1 MKTPKSLSLRTV
13 VAVLTGVGFASAVTV
28 GVIPGVLS
36 GISPAAALGTPW
48 SDPFDL
54 SAPGQTSIRPLVS
67 VNDNG
72 NAVAVWS
79 RFDGTAN
86 VVQTRYLLNGSTTW
100 SAVTKISSIGAEDTD
115 NSQVVINNNETVAVV
130 WRSWNDGVI
139 RSNRSIDGGQTWSG
153 VEPLFADGGEA
164 AWDPVLGL
172 NDAGQAVAVWKRSN
186 GSNDT
191 IQTSYSTNG
200 GLTWSSVATI
210 SATLQN
216 AGNPQVSLNS
226 VGQAV
231 VVWKRNDGS
240 NDIIQARRSTDGG
253 QTWSGVE
260 NLSAAGHS
268 ADNPQVSLN
277 DAGQAVAVWKR
288 SNGSNDIIQAG
299 YSINAGNTWSSAPD
313 LSAGAQSAGDAQVEI
328 NSLGHTVVIWSRSDG
343 INKIVQTRTSID
355 GGINWQ
361 AVQSLSDPGRDS
373 EYPQVSMSDTDVTVA
388 VWRRDTGSDILVHS
402 RSSYDG
408 GAEWAPVEQLSNDGV
423 DSYYQDVS
431 ISNNGQTV
439 AIWYYYNGFNDIIQ
453 TRWAIKSGG
462 GGSGGSGGGSG
473 SDSAD
478 STSALATT
486 GGNTSVSAISI
497 GIAASLLGVAVVLR
511 RSLRRRHVQQ

>member
-1 MKTPKSLSLRTV
+1 MRIPQFGSLRTV
-13 VAVLTGVGFASAVTV
+13 VAVLTGVGVGFASAVTV
-28 GVIPGVLS
+28 GVLPGLPTE
-36 GISPAAALGTPW
+36 ISAAAAPSAPW

-54 SAPGQTSIRPLVS
+54 SAPGQFSQFPLVS

-79 RFDGTAN
+79 RFDGTAR

-100 SAVTKISSIGAEDTD
+100 SAVAKISSNATEDTG
-115 NSQVVINNNETVAVV
+115 NAQVVINNNETVAVV
-130 WRSWNDGVI
+130 WPAVNDGVI
-139 RSNRSIDGGQTWSG
+139 RSNHSSDGGQTWSG
-153 VEPLFADGGEA
+153 VVPLYAAGGES

-172 NDAGQAVAVWKRSN
+172 NDAGQAIAVWKRSN
-186 GSNDT
+186 GINET

-200 GLTWSSVATI
+200 GQTWSSVETI
-210 SATLQN
+210 SDTRQN

-226 VGQAV
+226 SGQAV

-299 YSINAGNTWSSAPD
+299 YSINAGNTWSSASD

-328 NSLGHTVVIWSRSDG
+328 NSFGHAVVIWSRSDG
-343 INKIVQTRTSID
+343 INKIVQTRTSTD

-361 AVQSLSDPGRDS
+361 AVQNLSDPGRDS

-439 AIWYYYNGFNDIIQ
+439 AIWYYYDGSHDIVQ
-453 TRWAIKSGG
+453 TRWGIKSG
-462 GGSGGSGGGSG
+462 GGSGGGSG

-486 GGNTSVSAISI
+486 GGNTAVSAISI
-497 GIAASLLGVAVVLR
+497 GIAASLLGAAVVVR
-511 RSLRRRHVQQ
+511 RSLRRRHAQQ